1 MDNIYEVR
9 ISKQA
14 ERQLKE
20 IFQYISYTLQ
30 APGTAEKMLDLLE
43 REIVSLSSFPNRIP
57 LTQDEPW
64 HSQGIHKMVV
74 KNYLVYFWV
83 DENAQTVHIIA
94 VVYGHRD
101 QKQLLAHM

>member
-20 IFQYISYTLQ
+20 IIQYISYTLQ
-30 APGTAEKMLDLLE
+30 APGTAETMLDLLE
-43 REIVSLSSFPNRIP
+43 RGILSLSSFPNRIP

-83 DENAQTVHIIA
+83 DENNQTVHIIA
-94 VVYGHRD
+94 VVYGRRD

>member
-1 MDNIYEVR
+1 MDNIYEVK

-14 ERQLKE
+14 EHQLKE

-43 REIVSLSSFPNRIP
+43 REILSISSFPNRIP

-83 DENAQTVHIIA
+83 DENNQTVHIIA

>member
-1 MDNIYEVR
+1 MDNIYEVK

-14 ERQLKE
+14 EHQLKE

-43 REIVSLSSFPNRIP
+43 KEILSLSSFPNRIP

-64 HSQGIHKMVV
+64 HSQGVHKMVV

-83 DENAQTVHIIA
+83 DENTQTVHIIA
-94 VVYGHRD
+94 VVYGRRD

>member
-1 MDNIYEVR
+1 MDNIYEVK

-14 ERQLKE
+14 EHQLKE

-43 REIVSLSSFPNRIP
+43 KEILSLSSFPNRIP

-64 HSQGIHKMVV
+64 HSQGVHKMVV

-83 DENAQTVHIIA
+83 DENTQTVHITA
-94 VVYGHRD
+94 VVYGRRD

>member
-1 MDNIYEVR
+1 MDNIYEVK

-20 IFQYISYTLQ
+20 IFQYISYILQ

-43 REIVSLSSFPNRIP
+43 KEILSLSSFPNRIP

-64 HSQGIHKMVV
+64 HSQGVHKMVV

-83 DENAQTVHIIA
+83 DENIQTVHITA
-94 VVYGHRD
+94 VVYGRRD
-101 QKQLLAHM
+101 QKQLLTHM

>member
-1 MDNIYEVR
+1 MDNIYEVK

-14 ERQLKE
+14 EHQLKE

-43 REIVSLSSFPNRIP
+43 KEILSLSSFPNRIP
-57 LTQDEPW
+57 LTQDDPW

-83 DENAQTVHIIA
+83 DENTQTVHIIA
-94 VVYGHRD
+94 VVYGRRD

>member
-43 REIVSLSSFPNRIP
+43 REILSLSSFPNRIP

-83 DENAQTVHIIA
+83 DENDQTVHIIA
-94 VVYGHRD
+94 VVYGRRD

>member
-14 ERQLKE
+14 ERQLRE

-43 REIVSLSSFPNRIP
+43 REILSLSSFPNRIP

-64 HSQGIHKMVV
+64 HSQGVHKMVV

-83 DENAQTVHIIA
+83 DENTQTVHIIA
-94 VVYGHRD
+94 VVYGRRD

>member
-1 MDNIYEVR
+1 MDKIYEVR

-20 IFQYISYTLQ
+20 IIQYISYTLQ
-30 APGTAEKMLDLLE
+30 VPGTAEKMLDLLE
-43 REIVSLSSFPNRIP
+43 REILSLSSFPNRIP

-64 HSQGIHKMVV
+64 HSQGIHNMVV

-83 DENAQTVHIIA
+83 DENTQTVHIIA
-94 VVYGHRD
+94 VVYGRRD

>member
-1 MDNIYEVR
+1 MDKIYEVR

-20 IFQYISYTLQ
+20 IIQYISYTLQ

-43 REIVSLSSFPNRIP
+43 REILSLSSFPNRIP

-64 HSQGIHKMVV
+64 HSQGIHKMVI

-83 DENAQTVHIIA
+83 DENTQTVHIIA
-94 VVYGHRD
+94 VVYGRRD

>member
-1 MDNIYEVR
+1 MDNLYEVR
-9 ISKQA
+9 LTKQA
-14 ERQLKE
+14 EIQLKE

-30 APGTAEKMLDLLE
+30 ASGTAEKMLDLLE
-43 REIVSLSSFPNRIP
+43 REILSLSSFPSRIP

-64 HSQGIHKMVV
+64 HSQGIHKMPV

-83 DENAQTVHIIA
+83 DENTKTVHVTA
-94 VVYGHRD
+94 VVYGRRD

>member
-1 MDNIYEVR
+1 MDNIYEVK

-14 ERQLKE
+14 EHQLKE

-43 REIVSLSSFPNRIP
+43 REILSLSSFPNRIP

-64 HSQGIHKMVV
+64 HSQGVHKMVV

-83 DENAQTVHIIA
+83 DENTQTVHIIA
-94 VVYGHRD
+94 VVYGRRD

>member
-43 REIVSLSSFPNRIP
+43 REILSLSSFPNRIP

-74 KNYLVYFWV
+74 KNYLVYFWIN
-83 DENAQTVHIIA
+83 ENKNM
-94 VVYGHRD
+94 VYIT
-101 QKQLLAHM
+101 

>member
-1 MDNIYEVR
+1 
-9 ISKQA
+9 
-14 ERQLKE
+14 
-20 IFQYISYTLQ
+20 
-30 APGTAEKMLDLLE
+30 MLDLLE
-43 REIVSLSSFPNRIP
+43 KEILSLSSFPNRIP

-83 DENAQTVHIIA
+83 DENNQTVHIIA
-94 VVYGHRD
+94 VVYGRRD

>member
-30 APGTAEKMLDLLE
+30 APGTAEKMFDLLE
-43 REIVSLSSFPNRIP
+43 REILSLSSFPNRIP

-83 DENAQTVHIIA
+83 DENDQTVHIIA
-94 VVYGHRD
+94 VVYGRRD

>member
-20 IFQYISYTLQ
+20 IFQYILYTLQ

-43 REIVSLSSFPNRIP
+43 REILSLSSFPNRIP

-94 VVYGHRD
+94 VVYGRRD

>member
-1 MDNIYEVR
+1 MDNIYEVK

-14 ERQLKE
+14 EHQLKE

-30 APGTAEKMLDLLE
+30 APGTAKKMLDLLE
-43 REIVSLSSFPNRIP
+43 KEILSLSSFPNRIP

-64 HSQGIHKMVV
+64 HSQGVHKMVV

-83 DENAQTVHIIA
+83 DENTQTVHITA
-94 VVYGHRD
+94 VVYDRRD

>member
-1 MDNIYEVR
+1 MDKIYEVR

-20 IFQYISYTLQ
+20 IIQYISYTLQ
-30 APGTAEKMLDLLE
+30 ATGTAEKMLDLLE
-43 REIVSLSSFPNRIP
+43 REILSLSSFPNRIP
-57 LTQDEPW
+57 LTKDEPW

-83 DENAQTVHIIA
+83 DENTQTVHIIA
-94 VVYGHRD
+94 VVYGRRD

>member
-1 MDNIYEVR
+1 MDNIYEVK

-14 ERQLKE
+14 EHQLKE

-43 REIVSLSSFPNRIP
+43 KEILSLSSFPNRIP

-64 HSQGIHKMVV
+64 HSQGVHKMVV

-83 DENAQTVHIIA
+83 DENTQTVHITA
-94 VVYGHRD
+94 VVYDRRD

>member
-43 REIVSLSSFPNRIP
+43 REILSLSSFPNRIP

-83 DENAQTVHIIA
+83 DENAQPVHIIA
-94 VVYGHRD
+94 VVYGRRD